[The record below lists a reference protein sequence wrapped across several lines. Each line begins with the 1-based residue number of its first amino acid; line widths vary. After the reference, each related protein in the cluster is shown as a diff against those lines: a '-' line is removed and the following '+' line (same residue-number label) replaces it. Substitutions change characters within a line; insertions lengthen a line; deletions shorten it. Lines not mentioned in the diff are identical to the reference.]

1 MSERIETIQYE
12 HEQQLFPT
20 SATSA
25 FIAAYLCI
33 WVLIGFILSSDQFL
47 HWFILPLLVCGILVG
62 TDAVEWFR
70 GRMDIFDPVG
80 ILGLIGVHF
89 FFIAPLLHVYWDYW
103 MSDVAPPPDWRDW
116 LGGMAILNAIGLL
129 AYRFSRNIVTSIAKR
144 QKKVRGEPSKT
155 VWRIDPAIFRPLIIV
170 GMVVSVLLQAYVYA
184 RYGGIMGYIDAVTSH
199 VYGQQSA
206 FQDTGW
212 LFTVSESFPL
222 LALIAYAVYTRMKGE
237 TQSWSVLALI
247 MLVYFVFQI
256 FFGGLRG
263 SRSNIVWAMFWG
275 LGIVHYWIRPIP
287 KKFVIAGCIFLVV
300 IMYFYGFY
308 KGAGLNSLEIINGGT
323 SQTAL
328 EQQTDRGLAST
339 LLGDLGRSDVQAYLL
354 YRLWSPESDYQYT
367 WGRSYVA
374 ALALFIPRS
383 IWPDRPPLVS
393 MEGTQAQFGMGSYIP
408 GIWESSKVYGI
419 AGEAMLN
426 FGPLAVP
433 FAYLLLGLVVS
444 WVRQFMVSLER
455 GDSRLLLFPYLVNT
469 CFIILVG
476 DLDNILFDFIKGM
489 TMPLLI
495 IFLSSSKLS
504 ELKYIKNI
512 IVPARIR

>member
-1 MSERIETIQYE
+1 MSETTETIAYE
-12 HEQQLFPT
+12 QEQLFPM
-20 SATSA
+20 SLSSV

-33 WVLIGFILSSDQFL
+33 LVLIGFILSSDQFL
-47 HWFILPLLVCGILVG
+47 HWFIIPLFVCGVLVG

-89 FFIAPLLHVYWDYW
+89 FFLAPLLHVSWDYW

-116 LGGMAILNAIGLL
+116 LGGMAILNAAGLL
-129 AYRFSRNIVTSIAKR
+129 AYRFSRNVVTYITKR
-144 QKKVRGEPSKT
+144 QKNVRGASNKT
-155 VWRIDPAIFRPLIIV
+155 VWRIDWAIFRPLII
-170 GMVVSVLLQAYVYA
+170 GAMVVSVVLQAYVYA

-199 VYGQQSA
+199 VYGEQSA
-206 FQDTGW
+206 FENTGW
-212 LFTVSESFPL
+212 LFTFSETFPL
-222 LALIAYAVYTRMKGE
+222 LALMAYAVYTKMKGE
-237 TQSWSVLALI
+237 TKSWRLLAFI

-275 LGIVHYWIRPIP
+275 IGIVHYWMRPIP
-287 KKFVIAGCIFLVV
+287 KKFVIAGCIFLIV

-308 KGAGLNSLEIINGGT
+308 KGAGLDSLEILNGGT
-323 SQTAL
+323 SQAAL
-328 EQQTDRGLAST
+328 EQETDRGMAST

-354 YRLWSPESDYQYT
+354 YRLSSPYSDYQYSL
-367 WGRSYVA
+367 GRSYVA

-383 IWPDRPPLVS
+383 VWADRPPLVS

-408 GIWESSKVYGI
+408 GVWESSKVYGL

-426 FGPLAVP
+426 FGPFAIP
-433 FAYLLLGLVVS
+433 FAYFLLGLFVS
-444 WVRQFMVSLER
+444 WVRQFMVSLDP
-455 GDSRLLLFPYLVNT
+455 GDSRLLLFPFLVNT

-476 DLDNILFDFIKGM
+476 DLDNILFDFIKGI
-489 TMPLLI
+489 TMPLLV
-495 IFLSSSKLS
+495 IFLSSSKLA
-504 ELKYIKNI
+504 ELRYIKNI
-512 IVPARIR
+512 IVPVRIR